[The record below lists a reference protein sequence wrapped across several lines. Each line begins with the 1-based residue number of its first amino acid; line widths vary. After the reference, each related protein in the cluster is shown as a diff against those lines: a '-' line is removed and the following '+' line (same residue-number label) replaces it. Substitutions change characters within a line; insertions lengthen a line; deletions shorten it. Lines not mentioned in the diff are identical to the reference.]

1 MLVNLLRVFLDANV
15 ILGGLL
21 SEWGLDKALL
31 SLSAAKVI
39 RWVLAEVVQREVE
52 TNLLIHA
59 SALPSEDADHLL
71 EDYVRLIELASPEI
85 ISPPSLSEVQRS
97 RALIRHLSDVPVLLS
112 AIAAAPDFFIT
123 HNTAH
128 FTPEVTARTGL
139 RIVTPREFFVELAQR
154 FMATS

>member
-1 MLVNLLRVFLDANV
+1 MSVKLLRVFLDANV

-21 SEWGLDKALL
+21 SEWGLDKAIL

-52 TNLLIHA
+52 TNLLMHA
-59 SALPSEDADHLL
+59 TELALDDADHLL

-85 ISPPSLSEVQRS
+85 IPPPSLSEVQRS
-97 RALIRHLSDVPVLLS
+97 RGLIRHLTDVPVLLS
-112 AIAAAPDFFIT
+112 AIAAAPDFLIT

-128 FTPEVTARTGL
+128 FTPEVAACTGL
-139 RIVTPREFFVELAQR
+139 RIVTPREFFVELAQG
-154 FMATS
+154 FIALP